1 MNLRALTSDLFLPAL
16 AGCRRIFLLHTAFL
30 SECVT
35 GSSCG
40 GAHTRDLGRCA
51 EHARAQDAVRGD
63 HGEVVQL
70 LQRMGGR
77 IYKSS
82 EKRLVE
88 LSKSQVAGCA
98 RRRARLHCPPP
109 ASNYGCHSKT
119 DVHCPRQGAPAT
131 GGRSCRHT
139 LWLEIAEQ
147 LAVQNAG
154 PTDAPLETD

>member
-1 MNLRALTSDLFLPAL
+1 M
-16 AGCRRIFLLHTAFL
+16 
-30 SECVT
+30 
-35 GSSCG
+35 
-40 GAHTRDLGRCA
+40 
-51 EHARAQDAVRGD
+51 RGD

-98 RRRARLHCPPP
+98 RRRARLHRPPP

-119 DVHCPRQGAPAT
+119 DVHCPGQGAPAT

-139 LWLEIAEQ
+139 FWLEIAEQ